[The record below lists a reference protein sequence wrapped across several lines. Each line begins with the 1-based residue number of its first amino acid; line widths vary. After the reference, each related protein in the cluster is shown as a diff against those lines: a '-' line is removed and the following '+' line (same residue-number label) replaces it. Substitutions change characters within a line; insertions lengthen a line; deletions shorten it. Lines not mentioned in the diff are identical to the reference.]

1 MNILDHLKTKRRKI
15 LAYIMVLGWWRGTRS
30 FPGDSYIN
38 WMGIGD
44 WADRKYWY
52 YTKREVSQ

>member
-1 MNILDHLKTKRRKI
+1 
-15 LAYIMVLGWWRGTRS
+15 MVLGWWRGTRS